1 MGNEEMIKQMM
12 KGAIGITDEDFKTHM
27 SYPQNVKMTGR
38 AQELMKHKII
48 AEVTES
54 KYCMAGL
61 KAGQKYTFNA
71 FPAMLLT
78 QESDCPLCVRAIGPI
93 ADLMVGFWDRIIEG
107 VDPNQGM
114 WYMAECLDPGV
125 NRGGLGHVVFK
136 VYAQKTG

>member
-1 MGNEEMIKQMM
+1 MGKEEAIKQMM
-12 KGAIGITDEDFKTHM
+12 KQTVGITDEDFQTHI
-27 SYPQNVKMTGR
+27 SYPINLRMAERVP
-38 AQELMKHKII
+38 ELLKYKII

-54 KYCMAGL
+54 KYCNAGL
-61 KAGQKYTFNA
+61 KPGQKYTFKA

-114 WYMAECLDPGV
+114 WYRAECLDPGV

-136 VYAQKTG
+136 VYAQKPG

>member
-1 MGNEEMIKQMM
+1 MEKEEAIKQMM
-12 KGAIGITDEDFKTHM
+12 KQAFGITDEDFQTHI
-27 SYPQNVKMTGR
+27 SYPKNLRLAERGP
-38 AQELMKHKII
+38 ELMKYKII

-54 KYCMAGL
+54 TYCGAGIKL
-61 KAGQKYTFNA
+61 GQKYTFSA
-71 FPAMLLT
+71 FPAMLLAE
-78 QESDCPLCVRAIGPI
+78 ESDCPLCARAIGPI
-93 ADLMVGFWDRIIEG
+93 ADLIMGFWDRIVEG